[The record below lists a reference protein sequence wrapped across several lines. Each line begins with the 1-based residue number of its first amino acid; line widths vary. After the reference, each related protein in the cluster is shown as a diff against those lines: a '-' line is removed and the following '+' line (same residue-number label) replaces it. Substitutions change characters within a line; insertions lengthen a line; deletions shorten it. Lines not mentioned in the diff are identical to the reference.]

1 MAKVPKGQTIYTR
14 GKTYKSGQD
23 APDDLV
29 TAPVKQPPKPKEPKK
44 DK

>member
-14 GKTYKSGQD
+14 GKVYKEGQD

-29 TAPVKQPPKPKEPKK
+29 KATVKQPSKPKEPKR

>member
-14 GKTYKSGQD
+14 GKTYKEGQD
-23 APDDLV
+23 APEDLV
-29 TAPVKQPPKPKEPKK
+29 FATPKKEPKKEPKK